1 MKLRS
6 LLVRLSVLTL
16 LAIVFNS
23 AFSAAPPASVTP
35 EMLKAKIKEVK
46 ATADLD
52 EATTAK
58 LTELY
63 SKALSSLE
71 TAGSHNATA
80 EVFAQARQTAPAE
93 AKAVREAL
101 EKAQQAPAE
110 NNRGRIG

>member
-16 LAIVFNS
+16 LAIVFNT
-23 AFSAAPPASVTP
+23 AFSANPPASVTP
-35 EMLKAKIKEVK
+35 EMLKAEIKEVK

-80 EVFAQARQTAPAE
+80 KVFAQARQMAPA
-93 AKAVREAL
+93 
-101 EKAQQAPAE
+101 
-110 NNRGRIG
+110 GRRPSARPWKRRSRLHLKQP